1 MKGGVAASDLNG
13 TTLNLCRSIKSCG
26 KPNKAGRGHNVSRC
40 IASLGSCHPTLV
52 KPAVRLEPHLPS
64 SSSLTAMEAPLVAA
78 ARATSS
84 LSVRRTARVCRR
96 CIATTTSREA
106 TPVQHPNIP
115 GPPPSAPQASV
126 SYPQDRVARKREQ
139 AEALRQSQQ
148 KPVNPSKPTSA
159 LQKRFWK
166 NVSVQETDDGLQV
179 HLDTRPVRTA
189 QRQVLTLPQ
198 SKRTLAAGIA
208 LEWDQLVSAQQALKQ
223 HYIPLTSSS
232 SRAMDIKLAD
242 EKSGPKNEV
251 RENIVRV
258 LMKYLSTD
266 TLLCWAPSKNIH
278 DPDRPGVKP
287 LRQRQR
293 EIAEPIIAYLT
304 THVFPGIEIN
314 PILDEASIIPAS
326 QPEITTSVIRGWIA
340 GLPAFELA
348 ALERGVLATKSLL
361 VAARLLVEWSS
372 EYTHLRQA
380 ETARSDD
387 GTIEI
392 ERERFD
398 IERAFEAANL
408 EVLHQT
414 EQWGEVEDTHDVDKE
429 DVRAQLGSVI
439 LLVS

>member
-1 MKGGVAASDLNG
+1 
-13 TTLNLCRSIKSCG
+13 
-26 KPNKAGRGHNVSRC
+26 
-40 IASLGSCHPTLV
+40 
-52 KPAVRLEPHLPS
+52 
-64 SSSLTAMEAPLVAA
+64 MEAPLRNAIT
-78 ARATSS
+78 ATSS
-84 LSVRRTARVCRR
+84 LSVRRARLHTSPTPFRL
-96 CIATTTSREA
+96 ISTTICREA
-106 TPVQHPNIP
+106 TPVHHPNIP
-115 GPPPSAPQASV
+115 APPPSAPQPSA
-126 SYPQDRVARKREQ
+126 SYPQDRVARKRQQ

-148 KPVNPSKPTSA
+148 KPVNPAKPTSA

-166 NVSVQETDDGLQV
+166 NVSVHEADDGLQI

-189 QRQVLTLPQ
+189 QRQVLNLPR

-223 HYIPLTSSS
+223 HYIPLTSLS

-242 EKSGPKNEV
+242 EKHGTENEL
-251 RENIVRV
+251 RESIIRIM
-258 LMKYLSTD
+258 MKYLSTD
-266 TLLCWAPSKNIH
+266 TLLCWAPAKNIH

-361 VAARLLVEWSS
+361 IAARLLVEWSA
-372 EYTHLRQA
+372 EYAHLRQA
-380 ETARSDD
+380 ESARSDD
-387 GTIEI
+387 GMIEI
-392 ERERFD
+392 EKERFD

>member
-1 MKGGVAASDLNG
+1 MD
-13 TTLNLCRSIKSCG
+13 
-26 KPNKAGRGHNVSRC
+26 
-40 IASLGSCHPTLV
+40 
-52 KPAVRLEPHLPS
+52 
-64 SSSLTAMEAPLVAA
+64 APLRRAIA
-78 ARATSS
+78 ATSS
-84 LSVRRTARVCRR
+84 LSVRRTRPRLSTAVRL
-96 CIATTTSREA
+96 ISTTTSRDA
-106 TPVQHPNIP
+106 TPVHHPNIP

-126 SYPQDRVARKREQ
+126 SYPQDRVARKRQQ

-166 NVSVQETDDGLQV
+166 DVSVQETDDGLQV
-179 HLDTRPVRTA
+179 HLDKRPVRTA
-189 QRQVLTLPQ
+189 QRQVLNLPRN
-198 SKRTLAAGIA
+198 KRTLAAGVA

-223 HYIPLTSSS
+223 HYIPLTSLS
-232 SRAMDIKLAD
+232 SRAMDIKTAD
-242 EKSGPKNEV
+242 EKYGLDNDI
-251 RENIVRV
+251 RESIIRV

-266 TLLCWAPSKNIH
+266 TLLCWAPTKNLH

-314 PILDEASIIPAS
+314 PILDEASIIPAA

-361 VAARLLVEWSS
+361 IAARLLVEWST
-372 EYTHLRQA
+372 EYGHLRQA

-387 GTIEI
+387 GSIEI

-439 LLVS
+439 ILVS

>member
-1 MKGGVAASDLNG
+1 MD
-13 TTLNLCRSIKSCG
+13 
-26 KPNKAGRGHNVSRC
+26 
-40 IASLGSCHPTLV
+40 
-52 KPAVRLEPHLPS
+52 
-64 SSSLTAMEAPLVAA
+64 APLRRAIT
-78 ARATSS
+78 ATSS
-84 LSVRRTARVCRR
+84 LSVRRTRLSKRTPLR
-96 CIATTTSREA
+96 LISTTTSRDA
-106 TPVQHPNIP
+106 TPVHHPNIP

-126 SYPQDRVARKREQ
+126 TYPQDRVARKRQ
-139 AEALRQSQQ
+139 QLEAFRQSQQ
-148 KPVNPSKPTSA
+148 KPVDPAKPTSA

-166 NVSVQETDDGLQV
+166 NTSVQETGDGLQV

-189 QRQVLTLPQ
+189 QRQVLHLPQ
-198 SKRTLAAGIA
+198 SKRSLAAGIA

-223 HYIPLTSSS
+223 HYIPLTSLS
-232 SRAMDIKLAD
+232 SRAMDIKAAD
-242 EKSGPKNEV
+242 EKHGPDNEI
-251 RENIVRV
+251 RESIIRV

-266 TLLCWAPSKNIH
+266 TLLCWAPAKNIH

-293 EIAEPIIAYLT
+293 DIAEPIIAYLT

-326 QPEITTSVIRGWIA
+326 QPEMTTSVIRGWIA

-361 VAARLLVEWSS
+361 IAARLLVEWST
-372 EYTHLRQA
+372 EYGHLRQA
-380 ETARSDD
+380 ESARSDD
-387 GTIEI
+387 GSIEI